1 MRISLII
8 NIQIYKLIMLIT
20 VYIVLLL
27 LDKLIDMGC
36 AGGAI
41 SPLRSSRKE
50 RKQEGGYT
58 VASSKTR
65 GETPTRSNFLP

>member
-1 MRISLII
+1 
-8 NIQIYKLIMLIT
+8 MLIT
-20 VYIVLLL
+20 ICIILLFL
-27 LDKLIDMGC
+27 NKFIDMGC

-41 SPLRSSRKE
+41 SQLRSSRKE
-50 RKQEGGYT
+50 RKQEGGGYT

>member
-27 LDKLIDMGC
+27 LNKLIDMGVRRRRNI
-36 AGGAI
+36 AAA
-41 SPLRSSRKE
+41 
-50 RKQEGGYT
+50 KQ
-58 VASSKTR
+58 
-65 GETPTRSNFLP
+65 P

>member
-1 MRISLII
+1 
-8 NIQIYKLIMLIT
+8 MLIT
-20 VYIVLLL
+20 ICIILLFL
-27 LDKLIDMGC
+27 NKFIDMGC

-65 GETPTRSNFLP
+65 GETPTRFNFLP

>member
-1 MRISLII
+1 
-8 NIQIYKLIMLIT
+8 MLIT
-20 VYIVLLL
+20 ICIILLFL
-27 LDKLIDMGC
+27 NKFIDTGC

-41 SPLRSSRKE
+41 SPLQAAVKSGNKR
-50 RKQEGGYT
+50 GGYT